1 MVAFSCGE
9 KANEATSE
17 SSTGSGTTSSGTT
30 VDVSSTD
37 VPTGSTT
44 ESSGSGSSGSGSATD
59 TLATT
64 GPQTSTGSESSAG
77 DSTSGTTGGLV
88 VVDGAVVGACA
99 PDDGP
104 AVELR
109 LGLSEPLCD
118 SKWSDE
124 QLRIVLFTGAPLA
137 PGVYPLDGGF
147 GFATRQGV
155 DDPDFISGMMGSVT
169 IESWDG
175 AGVVGGY
182 SVTFE
187 DASVR
192 EGGFTGPFCD
202 EPPLCG

>member
-1 MVAFSCGE
+1 MVVFSCGE

-17 SSTGSGTTSSGTT
+17 SSTGSGTTSSDTT
-30 VDVSSTD
+30 VDVSSTGA
-37 VPTGSTT
+37 PTGSTT
-44 ESSGSGSSGSGSATD
+44 GSSGSGSATD

-88 VVDGAVVGACA
+88 VVDGALVDACA

-124 QLRIVLFTGAPLA
+124 QLRILLFTGAPLA
-137 PGVYPLDGGF
+137 PGVYPLGGGF

-155 DDPDFISGMMGSVT
+155 DDPDFISGMTGSVT
-169 IESWDG
+169 IESWDD

-182 SVTFE
+182 NVTFE
-187 DASVR
+187 DTSVR
-192 EGGFTGPFCD
+192 AGGFSGPYCD
-202 EPPLCG
+202 LSPPCG